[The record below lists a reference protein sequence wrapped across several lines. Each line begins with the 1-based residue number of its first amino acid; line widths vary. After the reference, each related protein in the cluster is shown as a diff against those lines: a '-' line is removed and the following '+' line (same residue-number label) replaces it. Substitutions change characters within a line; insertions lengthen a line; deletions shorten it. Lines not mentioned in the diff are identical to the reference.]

1 MDRRYPPRMDIG
13 SVTRTAR
20 FRPCKAGTHAHAHEP
35 GDVRLPDCLIVGYE
49 ALASTLRLPDPNDRH
64 VLAAAI
70 AGGCDMIVTANLADF
85 PGKIVARH
93 GIVTSSPDDFLVR
106 RLVSASAEFCE
117 AAKTIRRR
125 LKSPPL
131 TVDRYLANP
140 GRSGSVETASALR
153 RFAARLR
160 LARRRARK
168 RCGREACGP
177 WRVPWDRG
185 LPARTSRPV
194 RTSPGRARPP
204 ARPRQRRAARK
215 RAGGDARGS
224 GQSAPRRRP

>member
-1 MDRRYPPRMDIG
+1 MGHGLRSPVKRSVALLDANVLYAAPVRDIFLQLTVNGLFQARWTEDIHREWISALLRERPGFDRARLERTRMLMNRA
-13 SVTRTAR
+13 T
-20 FRPCKAGTHAHAHEP
+20 
-35 GDVRLPDCLIVGYE
+35 PDCLIVGYE

-70 AGGCDMIVTANLADF
+70 VGGCDMIVTANLADF

-125 LKSPPL
+125 LKSPSL

-153 RFAARLR
+153 RFAARL
-160 LARRRARK
+160 
-168 RCGREACGP
+168 
-177 WRVPWDRG
+177 
-185 LPARTSRPV
+185 
-194 RTSPGRARPP
+194 
-204 ARPRQRRAARK
+204 
-215 RAGGDARGS
+215 
-224 GQSAPRRRP
+224 